1 MHGAPLADV
10 GAAGGRLWS
19 ASPCGQAAGPL
30 LEAGEAAGAGLLGE
44 KSHRSLLP
52 AETKK
57 AAHCSVSAPPNAPPQ
72 H

>member
-1 MHGAPLADV
+1 MSVHGAPLADV

-52 AETKK
+52 HLTA
-57 AAHCSVSAPPNAPPQ
+57 
-72 H
+72 